1 VEPQIKL
8 PWLDWSSRLQVIAQN
23 GLTYARDPFD
33 VDRFTAVREI
43 AAEMIASGAGGEVSV
58 VRELLG
64 KDSGHA
70 TPKVDVRGVV
80 FKEHKLLLVR
90 ERIACRERGPGGVG
104 GVGIQNALQEAAGR
118 VRPQQASAPAAI
130 SFPCVEIVYSLRNRG
145 WRGGDEF

>member
-1 VEPQIKL
+1 MDPKNKF

-43 AAEMIASGAGGEVSV
+43 AAEMIAAGAGAEVSA

-80 FKEHKLLLVR
+80 FKEHKLLRSEEHTSELQSPMYLV
-90 ERIACRERGPGGVG
+90 CR
-104 GVGIQNALQEAAGR
+104 L
-118 VRPQQASAPAAI
+118 
-130 SFPCVEIVYSLRNRG
+130 
-145 WRGGDEF
+145 